1 MKSMLQLLCSLT
13 CLVSLSVTSIGQDRR
28 IVFLAGR
35 PSHGYGS
42 HEHLA
47 GSRIIADAIQKS
59 APGIKCEVYPG
70 GWPENDKVLEGADAI
85 VMYADGGGGHPAL
98 GHLDVLGKH
107 MARGAGFACLHYAVE
122 VPKDKG
128 GPEFL
133 KWLGGYFETDWSVN
147 PHWDANYTSLP
158 EHPATRGV
166 KPFVAN
172 DEWYFHMR
180 FQPDMKGVTP
190 LLSAVPPESTM
201 NRPDGPHSGNPAVR
215 KEVAERLP
223 QHMAWVYERAD
234 GGRSFGFTGGH
245 YHWNWGREEILKL
258 VCNSICWTAKAEIPA
273 GGLPVLRPAFD

>member
-1 MKSMLQLLCSLT
+1 MKTKMQFVCTVACFLSFALT
-13 CLVSLSVTSIGQDRR
+13 TVAQDRR

-47 GSRIIADAIQKS
+47 GSRIIADAIQRA
-59 APGIKCEVYPG
+59 APNVKCEVYPG
-70 GWPENDKVLEGADAI
+70 GWPEDEKVLDGADAI

-98 GHLDVLGKH
+98 AHLDVLGKH
-107 MARGAGFACLHYAVE
+107 IDRGVGFACLHYAVE

-133 KWLGGYFETDWSVN
+133 KWLGGYFETHWSVN
-147 PHWDANYTSLP
+147 PHWDANFASLP
-158 EHPATRGV
+158 DHPATRGV

-180 FQPDMKGVTP
+180 FQPEMKGVTP

-201 NRPDGPHSGNPAVR
+201 TRPDGPHSGNAAVR
-215 KEVAERLP
+215 KEVG
-223 QHMAWVYERAD
+223 RA
-234 GGRSFGFTGGH
+234 RRATYS
-245 YHWNWGREEILKL
+245 L
-258 VCNSICWTAKAEIPA
+258 
-273 GGLPVLRPAFD
+273 GL